1 MFSVPAEHVL
11 LEIIANVGIV
21 GDKSRSQQIKDCGDH
36 GLPRASES
44 ENLTR
49 SRVEFRVKSDAGGDN
64 SVGCWLLSVGEMLD
78 DDQVVVEK

>member
-1 MFSVPAEHVL
+1 MVL
-11 LEIIANVGIV
+11 YGIAWYLVVRFPNPLA
-21 GDKSRSQQIKDCGDH
+21 
-36 GLPRASES
+36 LPRASES